1 MQSPVSAEGGG
12 APVFPDSTLDNGLR
26 IVSAPM
32 PHVRSVTTAFFLG
45 AGSRYETDAE
55 AGLSHFVEHMVFKGT
70 KKRPLAK
77 VISETIEG
85 VGGYLNASTDREATV
100 YWAKVAAPH
109 FDLSLDLLVDMLRNS
124 LYEPGEI
131 ERERKVILEELAA
144 TYDSP
149 AQLVDLLIDETMW
162 PGEALGRD
170 IGGSRESVSGI
181 MRPQLVDY
189 VADQYAPD
197 NCVVAVAGQI
207 EHEQV
212 VAAVEAQLG
221 SWGRR
226 RGHGK
231 GRAWERSASVGGA
244 GQDEPRVGLKSR
256 RTEQAHLCIAY
267 PGLSSSDPERYALDL
282 LNVVLGEGMSSRL
295 FLRVREELGLAYD
308 VHSYAA
314 HFLDDGAVTV
324 YAGVEPKQINGAIKA
339 ILGEIRGVMEPIGKA
354 ELRKAKEM
362 IKGRLLLRTEDTR
375 SMAAWAG
382 GQLLLLGELRSIDEV
397 VEIVE
402 ALTAED
408 LRRAAERVFSPE
420 KVNLAVVGPYRSE
433 ARFERL
439 AGAA

>member
-1 MQSPVSAEGGG
+1 MPSSPNAEASGAPAFPVS
-12 APVFPDSTLDNGLR
+12 SLDNGLR

-55 AGLSHFVEHMVFKGT
+55 AGLSHFVEHMLFKGT
-70 KKRPLAK
+70 KNRPLAR

-109 FDLSLDLLVDMLRNS
+109 FELSLDLLCDMLRNS

-149 AQLVDLLIDETMW
+149 AQLVDLLIDQTMW
-162 PGEALGRD
+162 PGQALGRD
-170 IGGSRESVSGI
+170 IGGDRESVSGI
-181 MRPQLVDY
+181 MRPNLVDY

-197 NCVVAVAGQI
+197 NCVVAVAGQV

-221 SWGRR
+221 SWGRPD
-226 RGHGK
+226 GHGK
-231 GRAWERSASVGGA
+231 QRDWERSVNGGGA
-244 GQDEPRVGLKSR
+244 GQEGPRVGLTGR

-267 PGLSSSDPERYALDL
+267 PGMSSSDPDRYALDL
-282 LNVVLGEGMSSRL
+282 LNAVLGEGMSSRL

-324 YAGVEPKQINGAIKA
+324 YAGVEPKQINAAVRA
-339 ILGEIRGVMEPIGKA
+339 ILGEVRGVMEPIGET

-382 GQLLLLGELRSIDEV
+382 GQLLLLGDLRSIDEV

-402 ALTAED
+402 ALTPAD
-408 LRRAAERVFSPE
+408 LWRAGERVFAPE

-433 ARFERL
+433 ARFQRL
-439 AGAA
+439 VGAA